1 MNINTLKTS
10 VAMSVVALAFAACS
24 TDSTF
29 TELPSDDAEALSG
42 VRQLRLSVGGG
53 VSIGPATDGTRS
65 TNLDFQNNTFAE
77 GTEIGIFILK
87 ENSYAEWLAAS
98 DRPYG
103 EGGRTDI
110 AAPDMAAVASDVPA
124 VVDGYTDREA
134 KLIAD
139 AYRDGRTYGYENIR
153 ARINADGSITRVDG
167 LGFIYPLHTSDR
179 VAVMAYAPYRED
191 MTYDNL
197 KSGLPITVHPDQNLD
212 EAMRQTD
219 ILFGIPMVGIPAR
232 EAENV
237 PMTLGFRHV
246 MTNVRLYVRVANT
259 PEMRSD
265 SIIVRMR
272 NVSMEETLLPML
284 TAEAQNA
291 SESGG
296 GGMFYGYHRS
306 APSAVTM
313 ARTKGVA
320 AADRDTVDVACCAVI
335 TPQAFS
341 DQLPAVFE
349 ITLKGRHDGLA
360 DTTIVRTDPRGH
372 VVFKSGMLSIY
383 RTTLPSQPDDGS
395 HGETLPDD
403 GKDDVILGKPRR

>member
-10 VAMSVVALAFAACS
+10 VAMSVVALAFVACS
-24 TDSTF
+24 TDNTF
-29 TELPSDDAEALSG
+29 SELPSDDAEALSG
-42 VRQLRLSVGGG
+42 VRQLRLSVGGR
-53 VSIGPATDGTRS
+53 VSIDPATGGTRS
-65 TNLDFQNNTFAE
+65 TNLDYQNNTFAE

-87 ENSYAEWLAAS
+87 ENSYAEWVAAS

-110 AAPDMAAVASDVPA
+110 AAPNMGVVASDIPA
-124 VVDGYTDREA
+124 SMAGYTDREA
-134 KLIAD
+134 LLIAD

-167 LGFIYPLHTSDR
+167 LGFIYPLHTADR

-197 KSGLPITVHPDQNLD
+197 KSGLPIAVRSDQNLD

-219 ILFGIPMVGIPAR
+219 ILFGIPTAGIPTR

-237 PMTLGFRHV
+237 PMTIGFRHV

-272 NVSMEETLLPML
+272 NVFMEETLLPML
-284 TAEAQNA
+284 TTEAQNA

-296 GGMFYGYHRS
+296 GGTFYGYHRS
-306 APSAVTM
+306 VPSAVTM
-313 ARTKGVA
+313 ARTRGISAV
-320 AADRDTVDVACCAVI
+320 DRDTVDVACCAVI
-335 TPQAFS
+335 TPQAFNK
-341 DQLPAVFE
+341 QLPAAFE
-349 ITLKGRHDGLA
+349 ITLKGRPDGLA
-360 DTTIVRTDPRGH
+360 DTTIVRTDTREH
-372 VVFKSGMLSIY
+372 VLLKSGKVSIY
-383 RTTLPSQPDDGS
+383 RTTLPSQPENDD
-395 HGETLPDD
+395 HNETLPDD
-403 GKDDVILGKPRR
+403 GKDDVILGKPKK

>member
-1 MNINTLKTS
+1 MNINTFKTT
-10 VAMSVVALAFAACS
+10 VAVSVVALALAACS
-24 TDSTF
+24 SDNTF
-29 TELPSDDAEALSG
+29 IELPSDDAEALSG

-65 TNLDFQNNTFAE
+65 TDTDFQNNTFAE

-87 ENSYAEWLAAS
+87 QNSYAEWLAAS

-103 EGGRTDI
+103 DGGRTDI
-110 AAPDMAAVASDVPA
+110 AAPDMGAVASGLP
-124 VVDGYTDREA
+124 VVMDGYTDREA
-134 KLIAD
+134 QLIAD

-153 ARINADGSITRVDG
+153 ARINADGTITRVDG
-167 LGFIYPLHTSDR
+167 LGFIYPLHTADR
-179 VAVMAYAPYRED
+179 VAVMAYAPYRENV
-191 MTYDNL
+191 TYDNL
-197 KSGLPITVHPDQNLD
+197 KSGLPVTVHPDQNLD

-219 ILFGIPMVGIPAR
+219 ILFGIPTVGIPAR

-237 PMTLGFRHV
+237 PMTIGFRHV

-272 NVSMEETLLPML
+272 NVLSSDTLLPVL

-296 GGMFYGYHRS
+296 GGTFYGCHRS
-306 APSAVTM
+306 EPSAVTM
-313 ARTKGVA
+313 ARTHGVS

-335 TPQAFS
+335 TPQEFS
-341 DQLPAVFE
+341 DRLPVEFE

-360 DTTIVRTDPRGH
+360 DTTIVRTDLRGH
-372 VVFKSGMLSIY
+372 VVFKSGKLNIY
-383 RTTLPSQPDDGS
+383 RTTLPSQPEDGG
-395 HGETLPDD
+395 HVETLPDD
-403 GKDDVILGKPRR
+403 GKDDIILGKPRR